1 MDEPPGDETPL
12 KDEPCLGHWAKKR
25 NTTTPTYQVLA
36 LKVQKRID
44 EHQTILSGPFQ
55 SHHSIQTR
63 GDVFQFLP
71 PGHGLF
77 HRAREFY
84 FQPTDPGIDLSGL
97 CPCQLES
104 ELDQSIGLRAKQQN
118 NKTTKQQNNNDSRH
132 LCWRQ
137 ISTWRSDSRFHAA
150 NFRIA
155 FHCPLSTLP
164 PTGTCVRTTEH
175 FGSIHAVLA

>member
-12 KDEPCLGHWAKKR
+12 NDGRTMSRALGEGKKTKQKTK
-25 NTTTPTYQVLA
+25 NTTTTPPTYQVLA

-55 SHHSIQTR
+55 RHHSIQTR

-71 PGHGLF
+71 PRHGLF

-84 FQPTDPGIDLSGL
+84 FQPPDPGIDLSGL

-104 ELDQSIGLRAKQQN
+104 G
-118 NKTTKQQNNNDSRH
+118 
-132 LCWRQ
+132 
-137 ISTWRSDSRFHAA
+137 
-150 NFRIA
+150 
-155 FHCPLSTLP
+155 
-164 PTGTCVRTTEH
+164 
-175 FGSIHAVLA
+175 